1 MPERVC
7 VVFGGSGFIGGHFA
21 NFLVSHGI
29 VDSVFLADINPVRTD
44 IVIQDSRIRYAKI
57 DVRDSPIDWDLPKS
71 VFLIANF
78 AAIHREPGHLLEEY
92 YETNLPGADNV
103 CAWAEQVG
111 CNNIIFTSSIAPYG
125 PTEQPKT
132 EESIPTPNSAYG
144 GSKLAA
150 EKIHLGWQRAGAGR
164 KLVIVRPG
172 VVFGP
177 GEGGNVTRLVQATLR
192 RYFLYMGNRQTR
204 KAGGYVKELGNT
216 MFWALDKIPAQG
228 GKFLY
233 NFTMSKAPTVEEY
246 VDTTCRVAGVKRFVP
261 SVPHTFLLA
270 VSYVIDAIARPF
282 GIKQPISPVRIRKL
296 VRSTNIEPGVLR
308 KEGYQYKYTLETAM
322 QDWRRDR
329 PDEWR

>member
-1 MPERVC
+1 MLNN
-7 VVFGGSGFIGGHFA
+7 VVIFGGAGFIGGHFA
-21 NFLVSHGI
+21 KYLIDRNLCGKIYLV
-29 VDSVFLADINPVRTD
+29 DINPIRLDFLFDTGRVDYICLDVRT
-44 IVIQDSRIRYAKI
+44 SCC
-57 DVRDSPIDWDLPKS
+57 DWDLPQDID
-71 VFLIANF
+71 LIANF
-78 AAIHREPGHLLEEY
+78 AAIHREPGHELAEY

-132 EESIPTPNSAYG
+132 EDSIPTPNSAYG

-204 KAGGYVKELGNT
+204 KAGGYVKELVNT

-261 SVPHTFLLA
+261 SVPHGLLLA
-270 VSYVIDAIARPF
+270 VSYVIDAIARPL

-296 VRSTNIEPGVLR
+296 VRSTNIEPDVLR
-308 KEGYQYKYTLETAM
+308 REGYQYKYTLETAM